1 MPDQLDRKLTAIM
14 FADIVSYSRMMGA
27 NEEEALKLLSD
38 FDSLSIPIV
47 EKFNGTLIKKNG
59 DEIFCEF
66 LSAKNAVDASVE
78 IQNKLAAYNDSR
90 PKDFKLEVRIG
101 VHIGDVVKKDGDIF
115 GDGVNV
121 AARIQPLAAPGGVCI
136 SGAVS
141 EALSSHPGYDIVSK
155 GKQELKHI
163 VQQHSIFDLK
173 TGHERNIIIP
183 SKGKRRFVKP
193 IIVIPI
199 FAILAIA
206 TYFGYNYFSDSDKV
220 IDNAYF
226 DITSSSEYID
236 HYYIDYGYGS
246 THFYEKDKY
255 KISSIPDSVRNYILE
270 SVYSTIT
277 SNFRKHNITIDASF
291 DKDEALLLNELPF
304 LKRMDLKDEEFDSTK
319 TKLNSLGN
327 MIKKR
332 NNSFDL
338 KHPDAL
344 VRLFI
349 YNVYDIK
356 EDINYYIWDMGTS
369 WGEHL
374 KKGYATVS
382 WAEMEESFGVTAAGT
397 DSLIDIISDRVTDDL
412 ETIFFAND
420 KVYEKV
426 GKVIEILEDDMIKIK
441 QDEIGK
447 IKKKMK
453 LSTYRTYFW
462 AKGGAEIAIEDLSY
476 VIDYLQSSSPLT
488 LWEKSK
494 LAHGSNKDLFDE
506 QYNEIQVKDE
516 VDRQLSELKTK
527 VKGIQEALDGNKF
540 PEFASTNTKN
550 FAYTM
555 EVVDVIEDIVIAKVV
570 GSNSPKGSFIYRL
583 DDSVELT
590 E

>member
-66 LSAKNAVDASVE
+66 SSAKNAVDASVE
-78 IQNKLAAYNDSR
+78 IQNELAAYNDSR

-183 SKGKRRFVKP
+183 SNGKRIFVKP

-206 TYFGYNYFSDSDKV
+206 MYFGYNYFSDSDKV

-226 DITSSSEYID
+226 DITSSREYID

-270 SVYSTIT
+270 SVYSAIT

-291 DKDEALLLNELPF
+291 NKDEALLLNELPF
-304 LKRMDLKDEEFDSTK
+304 LKRMDLKDEEFEFTK
-319 TKLNSLGN
+319 TKLNSLGD

-356 EDINYYIWDMGTS
+356 KDINYYIWDMGSS
-369 WGEHL
+369 WGEIL
-374 KKGYATVS
+374 KKGYATIS
-382 WAEMEESFGVTAAGT
+382 WAEMEESFGITAAGT
-397 DSLIDIISDRVTDDL
+397 DSLIDIISDTVTDGL
-412 ETIFFAND
+412 ETIFFAKD

-516 VDRQLSELKTK
+516 VDRQLSELKAK
-527 VKGIQEALDGNKF
+527 VKGIQEALDENKF
-540 PEFASTNTKN
+540 PEFASTNTMN
-550 FAYTM
+550 FSYTM

-570 GSNSPKGSFIYRL
+570 GSNSPKGSFVYRL